1 LYQYYGILKTE
12 SKKKSYAMLC
22 VAMAAWF
29 ELGQL
34 AGLLLG
40 MGFVPY
46 SGFSKIKCALR
57 FILEANEERG
67 DFVLAKL
74 ARVSCVESPTILEE
88 RETKSPRKSPL
99 ALNSLIDLTRLVSR
113 RP

>member
-1 LYQYYGILKTE
+1 MLC
-12 SKKKSYAMLC
+12 YAMLC
-22 VAMAAWF
+22 VAMAGWF
-29 ELGQL
+29 ELGQS

-40 MGFVPY
+40 MGFVLY

-57 FILEANEERG
+57 FILDANEGKG

-88 RETKSPRKSPL
+88 RESKSPTKSPFLSP
-99 ALNSLIDLTRLVSR
+99 
-113 RP
+113 

>member
-1 LYQYYGILKTE
+1 MNFVPVLWDFENGGQ
-12 SKKKSYAMLC
+12 KKCYAMLC
-22 VAMAAWF
+22 VAMAGWF

-40 MGFVPY
+40 MGFVLY
-46 SGFSKIKCALR
+46 SGFSKIKCALL
-57 FILEANEERG
+57 FILDANEGRG

-88 RETKSPRKSPL
+88 RESKSPTKIPFLSP
-99 ALNSLIDLTRLVSR
+99 
-113 RP
+113 